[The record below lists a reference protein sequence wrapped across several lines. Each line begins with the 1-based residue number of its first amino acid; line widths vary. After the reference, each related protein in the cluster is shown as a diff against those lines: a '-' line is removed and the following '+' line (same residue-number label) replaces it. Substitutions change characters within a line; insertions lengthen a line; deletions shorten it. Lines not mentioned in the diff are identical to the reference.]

1 MPTIA
6 LPGFLFTIIVLAF
19 IAIIALI
26 IIFMATSKTKKG

>member
-26 IIFMATSKTKKG
+26 VIFVVTSKSNKG